1 VKTLRRVTWIGVA
14 AAAAIANLCAEQIPA
29 PGSGSIAIEHVTVI
43 DVDNSGPIVNGL
55 PGGARKAD
63 QTVLVNG
70 NRIASIGRAA
80 DVKPPAGAR
89 TLDGTGKFLIP
100 GLWEA
105 HFHSIHLEF
114 ERTLPIAVA
123 RGITGARDMG
133 APIPY
138 LLRARKAIFEG
149 LLAPRLF
156 VAGPE
161 LDGVSSP
168 QLTQFFPPGEET
180 IVETPEEGRKMV
192 DQLADLKVDF
202 IKVHNEL
209 KRDVYYAI
217 ADESKRKGLSF
228 VGHLPPDVGIVEA
241 SDAGQ
246 RTIEH
251 MNGLQAACA
260 AHPSDLRVGRGAP
273 VPAEPIEIDQAKCEE
288 TARHLARNGTF
299 FSPTPIGAPGQ
310 GAPRIR
316 QFNLKIVHMAAQA
329 GVRLLAGTDWPGP
342 GYARGNYSTFDR
354 SPQEEMAGFVEAG
367 LTPLEALRTATVNP
381 AILFNKTADLGS
393 VQKGKLADL
402 VLLDADPL
410 IDINN
415 TARVWAVLV
424 NGRLVDSAE
433 RTKILDAEAERR
445 KQVDKTRADK

>member
-1 VKTLRRVTWIGVA
+1 MKRLRLTFLRLILTLSA
-14 AAAAIANLCAEQIPA
+14 ATLTVVSIQRAEEA
-29 PGSGSIAIEHVTVI
+29 PTPGTGSIAIQHVTVI
-43 DVDNSGPIVNGL
+43 DVETGRR
-55 PGGARKAD
+55 AAD
-63 QTVLVNG
+63 QTVIVTG
-70 NRIASIGRAA
+70 NRIAAVGRATG
-80 DVKPPAGAR
+80 VKTPAGAQL
-89 TLDGTGKFLIP
+89 LDGTGKFLIP

-105 HFHSIHLEF
+105 HFHAIHLEY

-123 RGITGARDMG
+123 RGITDARDMG

-138 LLRARKAIFEG
+138 LLRARKSLSAG
-149 LLAPRLF
+149 LLAPRMF

-161 LDGVSSP
+161 LDGVASP
-168 QLTQFFPPGEET
+168 ALTQFFPPGEET
-180 IVETPEEGRKMV
+180 IVTTPEEGRKMV

-209 KRDVYYAI
+209 KRDVYYAV
-217 ADESKRKGLSF
+217 ADEAKRKGLMF

-246 RTIEH
+246 KTIEH

-260 AHPSDLRVGRGAP
+260 ANPADLRPARNAP
-273 VPAEPIEIDQAKCEE
+273 VPSEPIQIDQAKCEDA
-288 TARHLARNGTF
+288 ARRLARNGTF

-310 GAPRIR
+310 GPKRVR
-316 QFNLKIVHMAAQA
+316 EFNLKIVGMASKA

-342 GYARGNYSTFDR
+342 GYAKGNYSTFDR
-354 SPQEEMAGFVEAG
+354 TPQDELAGFVEAG

-381 AILFNKTADLGS
+381 AILFNRTDQLGG
-393 VQKGKLADL
+393 VQVGKLADL

-415 TARVWAVLV
+415 TRQVWAVVV
-424 NGRLVDSAE
+424 NGRLVDAAE
-433 RTKILDAEAERR
+433 RKKILDAEAARR
-445 KQVDKTRADK
+445 AEATRSNEAGK

>member
-1 VKTLRRVTWIGVA
+1 MKRLRLTLMLGATVLAVVSIQ
-14 AAAAIANLCAEQIPA
+14 LAEEVPT
-29 PGSGSIAIEHVTVI
+29 PGSGSIAIQHVTVV
-43 DVDNSGPIVNGL
+43 DVETGGRSADRTVIVS
-55 PGGARKAD
+55 
-63 QTVLVNG
+63 G
-70 NRIASIGRAA
+70 NRITAVGRAT
-80 DVKPPAGAR
+80 DVKAPVGAR
-89 TLDGTGKFLIP
+89 VIDGTGKFLIP

-105 HFHSIHLEF
+105 HFHAIHLQF

-123 RGITGARDMG
+123 RGITDARDMG

-138 LLRARKAIFEG
+138 LLRARKAIFDG
-149 LLAPRLF
+149 LVTPRLF

-161 LDGVSSP
+161 LDGVASP
-168 QLTQFFPPGEET
+168 MLTQFFPPGEET
-180 IVETPEEGRKMV
+180 IVETPEEGRKIV
-192 DQLADLKVDF
+192 DQLAELKVDF

-217 ADESKRKGLSF
+217 ADEAKRKGLMF

-246 RTIEH
+246 KTIEH

-260 AHPSDLRVGRGAP
+260 ANPADLRPARNAP
-273 VPAEPIEIDQAKCEE
+273 IPAEPIQIDQAKCEE
-288 TARHLARNGTF
+288 TVRHLARNGTF

-310 GAPRIR
+310 GPKRVR
-316 QFNLKIVHMAAQA
+316 EFNLKIVGMASKA

-342 GYARGNYSTFDR
+342 GYAKGNYSTFDR
-354 SPQEEMAGFVEAG
+354 TPQDELAGFVEAG

-381 AILFNKTADLGS
+381 AILFNKTDQLGS
-393 VQKGKLADL
+393 VQVGKLADL

-415 TARVWAVLV
+415 TRQVWAVIV
-424 NGRLVDSAE
+424 NGRLVDAAE
-433 RTKILDAEAERR
+433 RQKILDAEAARR
-445 KQVDKTRADK
+445 KQASESPAGK